1 MPDLKCYFLLACR
14 AFPRVICNKIEVFHP
29 EFITIL
35 LLGIITVGDVN
46 NVILN
51 ILLHNEPGS
60 SSQSQSFSLANGMKP
75 IAADEYPIFLPVS
88 NSITAPLFSQKA
100 TDKIVI
106 IYLAQKQIPDCPS
119 DGHWAIRPA
128 TLSHALHASSAHL
141 SETTISKPANS
152 QSGPEISLIFY
163 RVLGCTQ
170 PGFPAQL
177 QGRSIM
183 SGCRKIE
190 IFSDPLLETAKLN
203 QLVTHHI
210 RIRSLPFRIFS
221 MA

>member
-75 IAADEYPIFLPVS
+75 IAAMSTNLLTCFKFDHR
-88 NSITAPLFSQKA
+88 PLFFSQKA

-106 IYLAQKQIPDCPS
+106 IYLAQK
-119 DGHWAIRPA
+119 
-128 TLSHALHASSAHL
+128 
-141 SETTISKPANS
+141 ANS
-152 QSGPEISLIFY
+152 LTILPTGTGQSGLQRYLTHFMLHQPTYRKQQFRNLQIVNLGQEISLIFY

-170 PGFPAQL
+170 PGFPA
-177 QGRSIM
+177 
-183 SGCRKIE
+183 
-190 IFSDPLLETAKLN
+190 
-203 QLVTHHI
+203 
-210 RIRSLPFRIFS
+210 
-221 MA
+221 